1 MSQENVEVVRRSNA
15 LFNAGEWDA
24 LIELFHPDVE
34 LRDLRH
40 APDAPEVVRGPEA
53 LSLVLGTWT
62 EVYDEF
68 EADVH
73 EYIDADPWVICDTRW
88 HGKVKGSD
96 MPIDLHVAD
105 AYEVNDGKIVRVI
118 NSYSDVAAALK
129 AVALEE

>member
-1 MSQENVEVVRRSNA
+1 MSQENVETVRPSNA
-15 LFNAGEWDA
+15 LFNAGDWDA

-34 LRDLRH
+34 LRDRCTLLMR
-40 APDAPEVVRGPEA
+40 PKCGPEA
-53 LSLVLGTWT
+53 LSLVLGAWT

-88 HGKVKGSD
+88 HGKVTGSD

-105 AYEVNDGKIVRVI
+105 AYEVNDGKIIRVI

-129 AVALEE
+129 AVGLSE